1 MSLAAVKQAQPY
13 GWRHSCRR
21 GFSLVE
27 LLVVIGLSVI
37 LFSIF
42 VPYVAKVRESES
54 RARCAENLRMIASAL
69 QQYSKDNK
77 GLLPRV
83 VYDPAHNSDGYCAFT
98 GADSP
103 DPFAPGT
110 QVQANDVTASLWLL
124 VRAGLAQPSAF
135 VCPSTQQVADRHGL
149 AECRRRSNFS
159 ARGNLSYSYACP
171 FSSALAYILNDYL
184 PADFALMADRNPG
197 KSASGSD
204 VTAPPYDAPPLQIA
218 RANSNNHGRAGENVL
233 YADGHVSFQTTPYCG
248 IGSAARRDNIYTA
261 LTARPLKKG
270 DSPPGWGN
278 GAVGPN
284 IGPAWDHDSYL
295 VPTEQD

>member
-1 MSLAAVKQAQPY
+1 MSLHNFNQAQAY
-13 GWRHSCRR
+13 GPRQSCRH

-27 LLVVIGLSVI
+27 LLVVIGMAVI
-37 LFSIF
+37 LLSIF
-42 VPYVAKVRESES
+42 VPYVARVRETES
-54 RARCAENLRMIASAL
+54 RARCAENLRTIANAL
-69 QQYSKDNK
+69 QQYSKGNK

-83 VYDPAHNSDGYCAFT
+83 VYDPAHTPNGYCAFT

-103 DPFAPGT
+103 SPFVPDS
-110 QVQANDVTASLWLL
+110 QVRPNDVTASLWLL
-124 VRAGLAQPSAF
+124 VRAGLVQPSSF
-135 VCPSTQQVADRHGL
+135 VCPSTQQVADRHSL

-159 ARGNLSYSYACP
+159 GRGNLSYSYASP

-184 PADFALMADRNPG
+184 PSDFALMADKNPG
-197 KSASGSD
+197 RSPPESD
-204 VTAPPYDAPPLQIA
+204 VTAPQYDASPLQIA

-233 YADGHVSFQTTPYCG
+233 YADGHVAFQPTPYCG
-248 IGSAARRDNIYTA
+248 IGNAALRDNIYTA
-261 LTARPLKKG
+261 LSPKPLKKG

-295 VPTEQD
+295 VPTDQD